1 MYIYIKYIYN
11 MSGCATRLAKSKQPM
26 SNITKIGEAKHPKHK
41 GIATTICAVPMKNSR
56 ESINWRKHKHD
67 KHHLDATSHRL
78 PRHSPPPRTHT
89 SLKRIDIHNSEPK
102 TLVFTVNFSE
112 CFGKHKK
119 HKLFDD
125 FWLLNAWK
133 KKLCSQMVARCTEA
147 TPPITHHHNRNK
159 SNNNNNTNSNNNSS
173 SNNSNNNNSIRAS
186 GRYSRE
192 HQQPLWHCRCA
203 KPYYIYIYLFIFI
216 FIFKFI

>member
-1 MYIYIKYIYN
+1 

-133 KKLCSQMVARCTEA
+133 KKAV
-147 TPPITHHHNRNK
+147 
-159 SNNNNNTNSNNNSS
+159 
-173 SNNSNNNNSIRAS
+173 
-186 GRYSRE
+186 
-192 HQQPLWHCRCA
+192 
-203 KPYYIYIYLFIFI
+203 
-216 FIFKFI
+216 